1 MRILHW
7 TQFSAVG
14 DGQSELSGTLIEFLL
29 SGACSA
35 IVYFRVVPP
44 LTVVNNL
51 LASGVSGMGMGGGWR
66 WDPFTLTEAEY
77 KELGSALVA
86 AVPTHGL
93 RAIQYLN
100 DVPEWVKDELDLL
113 AWLFYIPEPLSSQRR
128 IIQEE
133 ILREENEQRQTELR
147 DKLLG
152 LEIQASKLWM
162 ENVDRRKCRVP
173 SIRQE

>member
-1 MRILHW
+1 MI
-7 TQFSAVG
+7 
-14 DGQSELSGTLIEFLL
+14 
-29 SGACSA
+29 
-35 IVYFRVVPP
+35 
-44 LTVVNNL
+44 
-51 LASGVSGMGMGGGWR
+51 
-66 WDPFTLTEAEY
+66 TEAEY

-86 AVPTHGL
+86 AVPPHGL

-113 AWLFYIPEPLSSQRR
+113 AWLFYIPERLHLALSSQRR

-133 ILREENEQRQTELR
+133 ILREANVQRQTELR

-152 LEIQASKLWM
+152 LEVQASKLWM

-173 SIRQE
+173 SIRRE